1 MEKRIRLIYIFSL
14 FAALSAIGMQG
25 YWLYNQLQYEMQR
38 YAKELVGKIK
48 EVEEEEFR
56 MRKQEALDTK
66 VTYVLNRNVEH
77 SASLVDERLSHTST
91 GFKLSLKDSGG

>member
-48 EVEEEEFR
+48 EVEEEYSIYNY
-56 MRKQEALDTK
+56 Q
-66 VTYVLNRNVEH
+66 
-77 SASLVDERLSHTST
+77 
-91 GFKLSLKDSGG
+91 KDCQARSPGYKSDLCLEPECGT

>member
-56 MRKQEALDTK
+56 MQQARSPGYKSDLCLEPECGT
-66 VTYVLNRNVEH
+66 
-77 SASLVDERLSHTST
+77 
-91 GFKLSLKDSGG
+91 